1 MTLRCL
7 GLQAC
12 WIAHLRTRSYCKLAW
27 ILSRMRQTSAAI
39 QSEALRLHQADSE
52 LSQTNPEFR
61 SFAFVLHFLQRY
73 LIHVHF

>member
-12 WIAHLRTRSYCKLAW
+12 WTAHLRTRSYCKLAW
-27 ILSRMRQTSAAI
+27 ILSRMRQTIAAI
-39 QSEALRLHQADSE
+39 QSGALRLHQADYE

-61 SFAFVLHFLQRY
+61 SFAFVLHFFQRY